1 MNLKKTLCALLAL
14 SMALMLSACGAGGQ
28 AGQSPSPKQSSTPA
42 AGGETPAAQTYQIGI
57 ILKSADDP
65 WTAWQGK
72 EMQAE
77 AEKNYPQFGLEV
89 VDCNFDLNNQ
99 ISAME
104 NFITKGV
111 DLIIIQPIDQ
121 NSVAYM
127 VDQAFEAGIPVV
139 AVTEVID
146 NEHSY
151 NIRTDAYAEGFL
163 LMNTMMEYL
172 PEGAKVV
179 ELRGQLGMALS
190 EARHQA
196 IHDAVEK
203 AGRTDITFLDSQTGE
218 WMKDTAMNITEDW
231 IQRYGGEI
239 SGVVSANDY
248 MALGAVEAFKAAGTI
263 DNVIICGVDCLPEA
277 CTAIKDGALTFTVV
291 NDAPGSA
298 RLGLQTAWK
307 LLQGET
313 VEHEQI
319 LDSSVCDQNNVDEWI
334 EVHKAIGNL
343 S

>member
-1 MNLKKTLCALLAL
+1 MKRKLNRVLSACIVLLL
-14 SMALMLSACGAGGQ
+14 LLSACG
-28 AGQSPSPKQSSTPA
+28 PT
-42 AGGETPAAQTYQIGI
+42 GGEGSTNTPGNQDGNSNAPETKTYQIGV

-77 AEKNYPQFGLEV
+77 AAKNYPQFNLEV
-89 VDCNFDLNNQ
+89 VDCSFDLNNQ

-111 DLIIIQPIDQ
+111 DVIIMQPIDQ

-127 VDQAFEAGIPVV
+127 VDEAYKAGIPVV
-139 AVTEVID
+139 AVTEVIE

-151 NIRTDAYAEGFL
+151 NIRSDAYAEGMQ
-163 LMNTMMEYL
+163 LMTKMLDHL
-172 PEGAKVV
+172 PEGAKIV

-203 AGRTDITFLDSQTGE
+203 AGRTDVTFLDSQTGE
-218 WMKDTAMNITEDW
+218 WMKDTSMNIMEDW
-231 IQRYGGEI
+231 IQQYGSDI
-239 SGVVSANDY
+239 NGVVAANDY
-248 MALGAVEAFKAAGTI
+248 MALGAMEALKAAGMV
-263 DNVIICGVDCLPEA
+263 DDVVICGIDCLPEA
-277 CTAIKDGALTFTVV
+277 CTAIKDGTLTFSVV
-291 NDAPGSA
+291 NDAPASA
-298 RLGLQTAWK
+298 RLGLATAWK
-307 LLQGET
+307 LLQGEE

-319 LDSSVCDQNNVDEWI
+319 LESPVCNADNVDEWI

>member
-1 MNLKKTLCALLAL
+1 MKRKLGKLLSASLALLL
-14 SMALMLSACGAGGQ
+14 LLSACGPTGGDSKASEPGNQ
-28 AGQSPSPKQSSTPA
+28 NSTEP
-42 AGGETPAAQTYQIGI
+42 EKTYQVGV

-77 AEKNYPQFGLEV
+77 AEKNYPQFKLEV
-89 VDCNFDLNNQ
+89 VDCSFDLNNQ

-111 DLIIIQPIDQ
+111 DVIIMQPIDQ

-127 VDQAFEAGIPVV
+127 VDQAYEAGIPVV
-139 AVTEVID
+139 AVTEVIE

-151 NIRTDAYAEGFL
+151 NIRSDAYAEGMQ
-163 LMNTMMEYL
+163 LMTKMLDYL
-172 PEGAKVV
+172 PEGSKIV

-203 AGRTDITFLDSQTGE
+203 AGRTDVTFLDSQTGE
-218 WMKDTAMNITEDW
+218 WMKDTSMSIMEDW
-231 IQRYGGEI
+231 IQQYGSDI
-239 SGVVSANDY
+239 KGVVAANDY
-248 MALGAVEAFKAAGTI
+248 MALGAMEALKAAGSV
-263 DNVIICGVDCLPEA
+263 DDVVICGIDCLPEA
-277 CTAIKDGALTFTVV
+277 CTAIKDGTLTFSVV
-291 NDAPGSA
+291 NDAPASA
-298 RLGLQTAWK
+298 KLGLATAWK
-307 LLQGET
+307 LLQGEE

-319 LDSSVCDQNNVDEWI
+319 LESPVCNADNVDEWI